1 MFPHP
6 RHQLLQCCS
15 AACCIN
21 TSQEKN
27 WPRCCRQW
35 WPDMQVMFDDVAFRR
50 NFHQNFC
57 TLLRNFYKFVFY
69 KLYPTEIGLLVQKT
83 IYQQAVGLTKSLL
96 KPKKKVQ
103 VCGCSEQFIFLLSIP
118 NIVKHRRHVWCCRQ
132 WWRGGDAGPLLLLQ
146 RWKKPFNHGA

>member
-1 MFPHP
+1 
-6 RHQLLQCCS
+6 
-15 AACCIN
+15 
-21 TSQEKN
+21 
-27 WPRCCRQW
+27 
-35 WPDMQVMFDDVAFRR
+35 MQVMFDDVAFRR

-103 VCGCSEQFIFLLSIP
+103 VCGCSE
-118 NIVKHRRHVWCCRQ
+118 
-132 WWRGGDAGPLLLLQ
+132 
-146 RWKKPFNHGA
+146 